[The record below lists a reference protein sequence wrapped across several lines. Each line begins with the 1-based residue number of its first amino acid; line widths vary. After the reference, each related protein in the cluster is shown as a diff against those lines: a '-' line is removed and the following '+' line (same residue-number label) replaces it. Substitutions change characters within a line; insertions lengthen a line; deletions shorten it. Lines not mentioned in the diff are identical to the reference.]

1 MTPPTHDKFESAWT
15 ELPDIPGIFSTIC
28 VINDVLLAIGGT
40 EDLDGLIKTSAI
52 YAFHHN
58 DQNWHQIGR
67 MPIKCSLADAIA
79 LSKEKLL
86 IVDGDSAQVYEMILE
101 G

>member
-28 VINDVLLAIGGT
+28 VINGVLLAIGGT
-40 EDLDGLIKTSAI
+40 EDRGGLMKTSAI
-52 YAFHHN
+52 YAFH
-58 DQNWHQIGR
+58 QNWHQVGK
-67 MPIKCSLADAIA
+67 MPIKCSLVDVIA
-79 LSKEKLL
+79 LSNEKLL